1 MDYLSFDLRLGE
13 WNPVSRTG
21 VAEVL
26 QSPVG
31 EGERYAFILDLDVS
45 ACAKRSFRTR
55 TSAASLGRRLAEGV
69 LSRQSL
75 TLWHESYQVARE
87 RHRGLRLRLHID
99 SWELCRLPWE
109 LMYDPHR
116 GDFLVFD
123 PMVSLVRYMRL
134 HAAPPTLRQGKSLKV
149 MAVVAS
155 PKDQA
160 LLDWR
165 RELNMLEGALKD
177 LKESGQIQ
185 VLTCEHATHEK
196 LHLALLE
203 NTPDVVH
210 FIGHGEYDEQQHVGI
225 LLLEDGQGA
234 GAPLAAPEAARMLR
248 RYGVNL
254 VVLNACDTAS
264 GTWAGLGPSLVRA
277 EIPGVVAMQWPVE
290 DHAAICF
297 TRLFYKALSLGR
309 TVDECMSEG
318 RIGLSTTSADPNDW
332 AAPVL
337 FLRSLSGR
345 LWTSDVTKQRDEL
358 LVDDGVTRAAEI
370 QRPPTAAALAE
381 GEMLFKTR
389 GPLLPGTEAE
399 VAVDRPELRR
409 ALRIVHQA
417 SVTQYL
423 AFLSARQTGKTTLLF
438 RLMELMEDWC
448 RGILIDLS
456 VLRAQ
461 DVKACYRFVAF
472 RLVSEF
478 RSLLQQDGATF
489 PETPQVD
496 NAAEFLAFLHQLA
509 EAVPV
514 KRVVVLLDEVG
525 ALAPEVSDSFFNALR
540 GVFTQGRGR
549 KSALAKYL
557 FVFSGAVDL
566 HTLTFGT
573 NSPLNICEKIY
584 LRDFEQADVQR
595 MVKQF
600 SRLSVEVPAKAAK
613 QIYELTGGHPYLT
626 MRLCALLEQA
636 GAQVLTPEAIERAA
650 EEILVEDDNIRHVI
664 HELERHP
671 LERRKLY
678 SIVVEGRQVPF
689 SRNDP
694 VLASLEMIGAVR
706 AAQPCIVRNRLYER
720 ALRDYYGQ
728 STQDAPGAVAVV
740 PTEPDAVEDR
750 DAAYRR
756 LRGLHEE
763 AKGSA
768 PAAAPDTRWETFA
781 AALFSLVPA
790 FSVYPDLTTSK
801 GHLGIV
807 LGIDDAARGGDVWGA
822 FRPAILVERA
832 DGQRDDP
839 ERLVSAVAAKA
850 AAHNMRLV
858 LVVVSG
864 TVRKP
869 FRSGMYGEICVVFL
883 AEDGLAQ
890 VLEERRDLDAFLRGR
905 VEDAQRRK
913 G

>member
-13 WNPVSRTG
+13 WNPISRTG

-31 EGERYAFILDLDVS
+31 EGERYAFILDLDVT

-55 TSAASLGRRLAEGV
+55 TSAAGLGRRLAEGV

-87 RHRGLRLRLHID
+87 RRRGLRLRLHID

-109 LMYDPHR
+109 LLYDPHR

-134 HAAPPTLRQGKSLKV
+134 HATPPTLRQGKSLKV

-165 RELNMLEGALKD
+165 RELGMLDGALKD

-185 VLTCEHATHEK
+185 VIVCEHATHEK

-210 FIGHGEYDEQQHVGI
+210 FIGHGEYDEEQRIGL

-234 GAPLAAPEAARMLR
+234 GVPLAAPEAARMLR

-264 GTWAGLGPSLVRA
+264 GSWAGLGPSLVRA

-290 DHAAICF
+290 DRAAICF

-345 LWTSDVTKQRDEL
+345 LWTSDLTKLREEL
-358 LVDDGVTRAAEI
+358 PGEDSTTRAAEGHHA
-370 QRPPTAAALAE
+370 PLAGAPLAE
-381 GEMLFKTR
+381 GELLFKTR

-409 ALRIVHQA
+409 ALRIVHQV

-448 RGILIDLS
+448 KGILIDLS

-478 RSLLQQDGATF
+478 RSVLQEGAQF
-489 PETPQVD
+489 PESPQVD
-496 NAAEFLAFLHQLA
+496 TGAEFLAFLQQLA
-509 EAVPV
+509 GAVPA
-514 KRVVVLLDEVG
+514 KRVVALLDEVG
-525 ALAPEVSDSFFNALR
+525 ALSPDVSDSFFNTLR
-540 GVFTQGRGR
+540 SVFTQGRGR
-549 KSALAKYL
+549 KSPLAKYL

-573 NSPLNICEKIY
+573 NSPLNICEKVY

-600 SRLSVEVPAKAAK
+600 SRLGVEVPAKASK

-626 MRLCALLEQA
+626 MRLCALLEHA
-636 GAQVLTPEAIERAA
+636 EERELTPEAIERAA

-671 LERRKLY
+671 LERRKLRH
-678 SIVVEGRQVPF
+678 IVVEGRQVPF

-706 AAQPCIVRNRLYER
+706 ATQPCSVRNRLYER
-720 ALRDYYGQ
+720 ALREYYGQ
-728 STQDAPGAVAVV
+728 SVKDAPEAPLVV
-740 PTEPDAVEDR
+740 PTEPDAVESR
-750 DAAYRR
+750 DAAYRH
-756 LRGLHEE
+756 LRGLQEE
-763 AKGSA
+763 AQ
-768 PAAAPDTRWETFA
+768 AARVSSTNTRWETFA

-807 LGIDDAARGGDVWGA
+807 LGIDEDAPGGDAWSA

-832 DGQRDDP
+832 EAQRDDP
-839 ERLVSAVAAKA
+839 GRVIDAVTRKT
-850 AAHNMRLV
+850 AAHNMRLA

-864 TVRKP
+864 TVSKP
-869 FRSGMYGEICVVFL
+869 FRSGMYGETCVVFL
-883 AEDGLAQ
+883 AEDGLTQ
-890 VLEERRDLDAFLRGR
+890 VLEERRDLDGFLRVR
-905 VEDAQRRK
+905 VQDALRRK